1 MEQNAVSEVPTT
13 PTEAPASVQSAS
25 AWKDKGTH
33 TVTLPSGAVV
43 SIKVP
48 NLIAMVKGNRIPN
61 ELLSVVVGK
70 DANAPATP
78 EGQASAIA
86 ELNETAAFDEFIV
99 PLTVVSPTITAED
112 VPDLPT
118 ADVIML
124 RQIATRQTDMD
135 AVGHQLGGLET
146 IESFRQ
152 FRGLDD
158 SLQDLLGA

>member
-1 MEQNAVSEVPTT
+1 MESTAVPEIPT
-13 PTEAPASVQSAS
+13 PSVTEPLVTAEGWKARSV
-25 AWKDKGTH
+25 H
-33 TVTLPSGAVV
+33 TVTLPSGARVK
-43 SIKVP
+43 ITVP
-48 NLIAMVKGNRIPN
+48 NLIAMVKSNRIPN
-61 ELLSVVVGK
+61 ELLPIVVGK
-70 DANAPATP
+70 DPNAVGTP
-78 EGQASAIA
+78 EGQAAAIE
-86 ELNETAAFDEFIV
+86 ELKETAAFDEFII

-112 VPDLPT
+112 VPDLPA